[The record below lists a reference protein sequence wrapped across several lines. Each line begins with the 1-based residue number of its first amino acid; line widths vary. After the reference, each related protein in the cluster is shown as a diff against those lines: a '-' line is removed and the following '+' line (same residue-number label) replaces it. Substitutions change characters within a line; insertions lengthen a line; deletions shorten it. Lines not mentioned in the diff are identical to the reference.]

1 MSKPDRSIVVMVAVY
16 TTEMDGDLTL
26 ATLNQLKNDGK
37 IEVIDVAVM
46 VREGTSGHFEIKKS
60 GQPTARTGA
69 KRGAMAGG
77 VLGVIFPPSVLA
89 LGAAGAV
96 AGAVVGH
103 FRDHGLD
110 SDVLKEMGDTVPP
123 GGSAIVA
130 VIEERWVDQFSNVA
144 RGYGELTSYALD
156 PEVAARLIGK
166 Q

>member
-1 MSKPDRSIVVMVAVY
+1 MVAVY

-26 ATLNQLKNDGK
+26 ATLNQLKKDGK

-46 VREGTSGHFEIKKS
+46 VREKTSGSFEIKKP
-60 GQPTARTGA
+60 GEPTARRGA

-77 VLGVIFPPSVLA
+77 ILGVIFPPSILA
-89 LGAAGAV
+89 LGAAGAI

-110 SDVLKEMGDTVPP
+110 TDVLKEIGDAVPD

-130 VIEERWVDQFSNVA
+130 VIEERWVDRFAKVA
-144 RGYGELTSYALD
+144 KGYGELTSYALD
-156 PEVAARLIGK
+156 PDAAARLIGK